1 VLNRYDLWPNH
12 LMAAKRKGVPVVVVN
27 ASTPPLGWGGAIS
40 LWARKELFRA
50 VSAWSFVDAA
60 AAAGWEPFLSE
71 RGKGLVTGDPRVD
84 RALGRVEA
92 ALREGK
98 ARERLAHWERKG
110 LTLVAGSTWPE
121 DEEVL
126 LDAWMRLDIPR
137 SLLLVPHEPE
147 ESHLTKIEKKLDGLG
162 LKHGRYSS
170 LKEPAS
176 WDVLVVDERG
186 ALAELYGAGNLAFV
200 GGGYHRHIHSI
211 VEPVA
216 HGLPVAFGPRFRRS
230 PEAVALGATDAALA
244 LPESG
249 GGAVLAGWLEK
260 MATEKAVRARA
271 DEPLRVFLQIHR
283 GAGERVAEFVHSC
296 ITEGT
301 HRLS

>member
-1 VLNRYDLWPNH
+1 
-12 LMAAKRKGVPVVVVN
+12 
-27 ASTPPLGWGGAIS
+27 
-40 LWARKELFRA
+40 
-50 VSAWSFVDAA
+50 
-60 AAAGWEPFLSE
+60 
-71 RGKGLVTGDPRVD
+71 VD

-98 ARERLAHWERKG
+98 ARERIAHWERKG

-121 DEEVL
+121 DEDVL
-126 LDAWMRLDIPR
+126 LDAWMRLKLPR

-147 ESHLTKIEKKLDGLG
+147 ERHLRKIEKKLDSLC
-162 LKHGRYSS
+162 LRHGRYSS
-170 LKEPAS
+170 LKEAVS
-176 WDVLVVDERG
+176 WDVLLVDERG
-186 ALAELYGAGNLAFV
+186 ALAELYGAGALAFV

-216 HGLPVAFGPRFRRS
+216 HGLPVSFGPKFRRS
-230 PEAVALGATDAALA
+230 PEAVALGATDGAMA
-244 LPESG
+244 LPEG
-249 GGAVLAGWLEK
+249 AAGAVLAEWLEK
-260 MATEKAVRARA
+260 MATEKEMRARA